1 MDRKE
6 ALRQLRETP
15 WKAPD
20 GSEECSIGYFQPA
33 DAPRIARL
41 FYAVY
46 GEGYPVDTYYIPER
60 LIEENARG
68 AIRSVV
74 ARTASGAGNSTRS
87 QRRDLIDFHIATNSS
102 RVCRRRRRRC

>member
-1 MDRKE
+1 MNMDRKE
-6 ALRQLRETP
+6 ALRLLRETP
-15 WKAPD
+15 WTAPD
-20 GSEECSIGYFQPA
+20 GSEECSIGYFEPA

-68 AIRSVV
+68 AIRSGRMFS
-74 ARTASGAGNSTRS
+74 ALAGTRAEALPS
-87 QRRDLIDFHIATNSS
+87 RPMCGTPTTSS
-102 RVCRRRRRRC
+102 AAPDMRHA